1 MELNMF
7 LGALLIFCARVTDVS
22 MSTVRMILTIRGK
35 RKQAAA
41 IGFFEVIIY
50 VTALGMIVK
59 NLDSWV
65 NLVAY
70 GGGFACGVLLGS
82 KIEERLAL
90 GYVTVQVT
98 IADDHGELA
107 DRLRAEGFGV
117 TIFDAYGLEGP
128 KKVLNIF
135 ALRKNLNQI
144 HNLIQTTGTSSFVT
158 LLDTK
163 STMGG
168 YLKAGKKK

>member
-1 MELNMF
+1 MDIL
-7 LGALLIFCARVTDVS
+7 LGALLIFSARVTDVS
-22 MSTVRMILTIRGK
+22 MSTVRMILTFRGK

-59 NLDSWV
+59 NLNSWV

-82 KIEERLAL
+82 KIEEWLAL
-90 GYVTVQVT
+90 GYVTVQA
-98 IADDHGELA
+98 IIPDDHGELA

-135 ALRKNLNQI
+135 SLRKNLNQI
-144 HNLIQTTGTSSFVT
+144 HELIQASGTGSFVT
-158 LLDTK
+158 VLDTK

-168 YLKAGKKK
+168 YLKTVKKK

>member
-1 MELNMF
+1 MDIL

-22 MSTVRMILTIRGK
+22 MSTIRMILTIRGK

-50 VTALGMIVK
+50 VSALGMIVK
-59 NLDSWV
+59 NLNSWV

-70 GGGFACGVLLGS
+70 GSGFACGVLLGS
-82 KIEERLAL
+82 KIEEKLAL

-98 IADDHGELA
+98 ISDDHGELA
-107 DRLRAEGFGV
+107 DILRGEGFGV

-128 KKVLNIF
+128 KKVLNIY
-135 ALRKNLNQI
+135 AQRKSLHLI
-144 HNLIQTTGTSSFVT
+144 HELIQATGQSFFVT
-158 LLDTK
+158 VLDTK
-163 STMGG
+163 SSMGG
-168 YLKAGKKK
+168 YLKASKKK